1 MKSCIKR
8 QSYGFTLIEAIVAM
22 AILGAA
28 MLPIMALL
36 SQSINQIHKIA
47 ESNAQSAAKNSALSV
62 IDPINPMETPNGE
75 IDMGDFNLVW
85 SSELIVPP
93 NKEIKI
99 GTGLAGYK
107 VSFYLVKVELFKKN
121 KPWFYFTARKLG
133 HKRFENNNS
142 PFQDSI
148 K

>member
-99 GTGLAGYK
+99 GTIIVMPSKVNKAPRIFSMGL
-107 VSFYLVKVELFKKN
+107 SFMKQT
-121 KPWFYFTARKLG
+121 FY
-133 HKRFENNNS
+133 
-142 PFQDSI
+142 
-148 K
+148 

>member
-62 IDPINPMETPNGE
+62 LDPINPMETPNGE

-107 VSFYLVKVELFKKN
+107 VSFYLVKVELFKEN

-133 HKRFENNNS
+133 HERFENNNS

-148 K
+148 R

>member
-1 MKSCIKR
+1 MKSCIKQ

-28 MLPIMALL
+28 ILPIMALL

-47 ESNAQSAAKNSALSV
+47 ESNAKSAAKNSALSV

-75 IDMGDFNLVW
+75 IDMGDFNLLW

-107 VSFYLVKVELFKKN
+107 VSFYLVKVELFKEN

-133 HKRFENNNS
+133 HERFKSING

-148 K
+148 R